1 MRTLVNVNGPT
12 PLPILGSALDFSSC
26 DTILP
31 TITNY
36 IKKHGKLVK
45 LMLGIE
51 PVLIVADYKAIESV
65 LGSHK
70 LLKKSLFYRF
80 FYKWLKLGL
89 LTSSGTKWKQRRRI
103 LTPSYHF
110 QILEQFV
117 PIFDKV
123 SNLLIEEFKKEPQK
137 SAVDVYPYVT
147 LSTLDVIC
155 ETAMGVP
162 VNAQINKTS
171 AYVQSVKTM
180 GRIIIDRVFKPNQQ
194 YEWLYS
200 FTENYKTERECLR
213 ILHGHTQ
220 SVIKNRRNELL
231 KIKDRKN
238 IDQDN
243 DIGAKKRVAFLDL
256 LLQSTDENGEP
267 LSNEAIQEEVDTF
280 MFEGH
285 DTTSSGIS
293 FALYEIA
300 NNPDV
305 QKKILDEQ
313 ADIFADNTSEI
324 SYNDLNQMKYLEMVI
339 KETLRM
345 YPSVPFYGRQTT
357 EEFQITE
364 DVKLPS
370 GFTVLV
376 FANDIHRDEEF
387 FPNPHK
393 FNPDRFLPENN
404 MGKHPYSFVPFSA
417 GPRNCIGQK
426 FAILEMKMT
435 LSKIV
440 RHFELKPTV
449 PFHTLG
455 LSAESILKS
464 NNGILIQMC
473 ERKTK

>member
-1 MRTLVNVNGPT
+1 
-12 PLPILGSALDFSSC
+12 
-26 DTILP
+26 
-31 TITNY
+31 
-36 IKKHGKLVK
+36 
-45 LMLGIE
+45 
-51 PVLIVADYKAIESV
+51 
-65 LGSHK
+65 
-70 LLKKSLFYRF
+70 
-80 FYKWLKLGL
+80 
-89 LTSSGTKWKQRRRI
+89 
-103 LTPSYHF
+103 
-110 QILEQFV
+110 
-117 PIFDKV
+117 
-123 SNLLIEEFKKEPQK
+123 
-137 SAVDVYPYVT
+137 
-147 LSTLDVIC
+147 
-155 ETAMGVP
+155 MGVP

-357 EEFQITE
+357 EEFQISNF
-364 DVKLPS
+364 L
-370 GFTVLV
+370 
-376 FANDIHRDEEF
+376 
-387 FPNPHK
+387 K
-393 FNPDRFLPENN
+393 FNQAFRI
-404 MGKHPYSFVPFSA
+404 KHNLYLYFS
-417 GPRNCIGQK
+417 
-426 FAILEMKMT
+426 
-435 LSKIV
+435 
-440 RHFELKPTV
+440 
-449 PFHTLG
+449 
-455 LSAESILKS
+455 
-464 NNGILIQMC
+464 
-473 ERKTK
+473 